1 MKRGKNGFTLAELLI
16 VVAIIAVLTAVSIPI
31 FTNQLEK
38 SREATDLANVRNAYS
53 EVMMAALVED
63 TSSPLYQGGLY
74 HQRTVPLKQARNGW
88 SMNADKLVVGGI
100 SHSDNHWKG
109 KDPRAKGRCKVYYF
123 EGEVYLNW
131 RGEDHINLVSAQDFL
146 TKDILLDIVG
156 DKYKYNVI
164 NSNEPYGQNEGTKKF
179 IDYAKKNGFDLSDY
193 DARTWQIYV
202 KEPGANSDFLK
213 EPAIYWSTVELT
225 NNTVGNYVPVMG
237 YRNGKYDVYRAKV
250 ETYNA
255 GTANKYNSLQ
265 NNFASV
271 KNSGSSATFQFDNY
285 EDAKVVYNQ
294 ILNVYE
300 ASKSGIKGTHTL
312 EYKDMEDHGLT

>member
-74 HQRTVPLKQARNGW
+74 QRTVPLKQARNGW

-100 SHSDNHWKG
+100 SRSDDHWKG
-109 KDPRAKGRCKVYYF
+109 KDPRAKGRCKVYYI

-131 RGEDHINLVSAQDFL
+131 HGEDHINLVSAQDFL
-146 TKDILLDIVG
+146 TKDILRDIVG
-156 DKYKYNVI
+156 DQYKYNVI

-202 KEPGANSDFLK
+202 KEPGANSDFLE

-225 NNTVGNYVPVMG
+225 NNTVGYYVPVMG

-255 GTANKYNSLQ
+255 GTANEYNSLQ

>member
-74 HQRTVPLKQARNGW
+74 QRTVPLKQARNGW

-100 SHSDNHWKG
+100 SRSDDHWKG
-109 KDPRAKGRCKVYYF
+109 KDPRAKGRCKVYYI

-131 RGEDHINLVSAQDFL
+131 HGEDHINLVSAQDFL
-146 TKDILLDIVG
+146 TKDILRDIVG
-156 DKYKYNVI
+156 DQYKYNVI

-193 DARTWQIYV
+193 DAKTWQIYV

-213 EPAIYWSTVELT
+213 EPAIYWSTVELRDD
-225 NNTVGNYVPVMG
+225 TVGNYVPVMG
-237 YRNGKYDVYRAKV
+237 YRDGKYDVYRAKV

-255 GTANKYNSLQ
+255 GTANVYNSLQ

>member
-74 HQRTVPLKQARNGW
+74 QRTVPLKQARNGW

-100 SHSDNHWKG
+100 SRSDDHWKG
-109 KDPRAKGRCKVYYF
+109 KDPRAKGRCKVYYI

-131 RGEDHINLVSAQDFL
+131 HGEDHINLVSAQDFL
-146 TKDILLDIVG
+146 TKDILRDIVG
-156 DKYKYNVI
+156 DQYKYNVI

-193 DARTWQIYV
+193 DAKTWQI
-202 KEPGANSDFLK
+202 
-213 EPAIYWSTVELT
+213 
-225 NNTVGNYVPVMG
+225 
-237 YRNGKYDVYRAKV
+237 
-250 ETYNA
+250 
-255 GTANKYNSLQ
+255 
-265 NNFASV
+265 
-271 KNSGSSATFQFDNY
+271 
-285 EDAKVVYNQ
+285 
-294 ILNVYE
+294 
-300 ASKSGIKGTHTL
+300 
-312 EYKDMEDHGLT
+312 

>member
-1 MKRGKNGFTLAELLI
+1 MEKRKNGFTLAELLI
-16 VVAIIAVLTAVSIPI
+16 VVAIVAVLVGVSIPI
-31 FTNQLEK
+31 FKSQLEK

-74 HQRTVPLKQARNGW
+74 QRTVPLKQARNGW

-100 SHSDNHWKG
+100 SRSDDHWKG

-123 EGEVYLNW
+123 EGEVYLDW

-164 NSNEPYGQNEGTKKF
+164 NSNESYGQNEGTKKF
-179 IDYAKKNGFDLSDY
+179 IDYAKKNGFDLEDY
-193 DARTWQIYV
+193 GAKTWQIYV
-202 KEPGANSDFLK
+202 KEPGANSDFLE
-213 EPAIYWSTVELT
+213 EPAIYWSTVDLT
-225 NNTVGNYVPVMG
+225 SKTVGNYVPVMG
-237 YRNGKYDVYRAKV
+237 YRDGKYDVYRAKV

-255 GTANKYNSLQ
+255 GTANEYNSLQ

-285 EDAKVVYNQ
+285 EDAKAVYNQ
-294 ILNVYE
+294 ILDVYE
-300 ASKSGIKGTHTL
+300 ASTSGIDGTKTL
-312 EYKDMEDHGLT
+312 EYKDMKDHGLT

>member
-74 HQRTVPLKQARNGW
+74 QRTVPLKQARNGW

-100 SHSDNHWKG
+100 SRSDDHWKG
-109 KDPRAKGRCKVYYF
+109 KDPRAKGRCKVYYI

-131 RGEDHINLVSAQDFL
+131 HGEDHINLVSAQDFL

-156 DKYKYNVI
+156 DQYKYNVI

-193 DARTWQIYV
+193 DAKTWQIYV
-202 KEPGANSDFLK
+202 KEPGKSTILEK
-213 EPAIYWSTVELT
+213 PAIYWSTVELRDD
-225 NNTVGNYVPVMG
+225 TVGNYVPVMG
-237 YRNGKYDVYRAKV
+237 YRDGKYDVYRAKV

-255 GTANKYNSLQ
+255 GTANEYNSLQ

-285 EDAKVVYNQ
+285 EDAKAAYNQ
-294 ILNVYE
+294 ILDVYE
-300 ASKSGIKGTHTL
+300 ASTSGIDGTQTL
-312 EYKDMEDHGLT
+312 EYKDMKDHGLT

>member
-74 HQRTVPLKQARNGW
+74 QRTVPLKQARNGW

-109 KDPRAKGRCKVYYF
+109 KDPRAKGRCKVYYI

-131 RGEDHINLVSAQDFL
+131 HGEDHINLVSAQDFL
-146 TKDILLDIVG
+146 TKDILRDIVG
-156 DKYKYNVI
+156 DQYKYNVI

-193 DARTWQIYV
+193 DAKTWQIYV
-202 KEPGANSDFLK
+202 KEPGANSGFLEK
-213 EPAIYWSTVELT
+213 PAIYWSTVELT

-237 YRNGKYDVYRAKV
+237 YRDGKYDVYRAKV

-255 GTANKYNSLQ
+255 GTANEYNSLQ

-271 KNSGSSATFQFDNY
+271 KNSGSSSTFQFDNY

>member
-74 HQRTVPLKQARNGW
+74 QRTVPLKQARNGW

-100 SHSDNHWKG
+100 SRSDDHWKG
-109 KDPRAKGRCKVYYF
+109 KDPRAKVRCKVYYI

-131 RGEDHINLVSAQDFL
+131 HGEDHINLVSAQDFL
-146 TKDILLDIVG
+146 TKDILRDIVG
-156 DKYKYNVI
+156 DQYKYNVI

-193 DARTWQIYV
+193 DATTWQIYV
-202 KEPGANSDFLK
+202 KEPGANSGFLEK
-213 EPAIYWSTVELT
+213 PAIYWSTVDLT
-225 NNTVGNYVPVMG
+225 SNTVGNYVPVMG
-237 YRNGKYDVYRAKV
+237 YRDGKYDVYRAKV

-255 GTANKYNSLQ
+255 GTANVYNSLQ